1 MERFIMTEEIKFV
14 EDITAMQE
22 EIEAERI
29 LNKTKK
35 VKKILKWTAIGTVA
49 AVAVIYAGK
58 VLKDNKI
65 IEVVE
70 EVIEAPYTVIEKVGD

>member
-1 MERFIMTEEIKFV
+1 MTEEIKFV

-70 EVIEAPYTVIEKVGD
+70 EVIEEVGE